1 MSHVLVNPVF
11 AVIGTFGVRLL
22 SVVGACLLL
31 GAGCASQAIGYR
43 PVGADGFGYSG
54 GVSDDGTVKVSFRGN
69 GRNTVQQARKYALC
83 RAAEIA
89 AGQGFSLMAVA
100 DEDGEDKFSG
110 TYENCVKNY
119 YTGQTSCYESNIY
132 RPVATVVVRGFMLPS
147 ETKGEPLS
155 VSEHAR
161 ACVAGKN

>member
-54 GVSDDGTVKVSFRGN
+54 DHPEILNGSCFFRN
-69 GRNTVQQARKYALC
+69 
-83 RAAEIA
+83 
-89 AGQGFSLMAVA
+89 
-100 DEDGEDKFSG
+100 
-110 TYENCVKNY
+110 
-119 YTGQTSCYESNIY
+119 
-132 RPVATVVVRGFMLPS
+132 
-147 ETKGEPLS
+147 
-155 VSEHAR
+155 
-161 ACVAGKN
+161 ACVPLRLFSTA